1 MSKKEHK
8 PNCTRCKV
16 IDCFKL
22 FDKSKDSIDAGNEL
36 YVYSIL
42 GKKVQESEDLSAHV
56 CTNGTF
62 LEASCFL
69 TTEISTDSKENYL
82 GDILCQVTRD
92 FKASIFLAF
101 SGHYRQAMQVLR
113 CGFENII
120 SGVYYYTDLV
130 SLRENK
136 AKDDDV
142 AKLNQRFDD
151 WKRGSAQTNINNS
164 IEVLRRIGFLSFD
177 EKKDW
182 QNLYGLLSKFIH
194 TPEEFVTRI
203 KHGGKFE
210 LKGEITCAAA
220 TYFNE
225 KQLIEWSNCYQKVF
239 AILLKTIAEFHP
251 EAFGTESG
259 KIAVG
264 LVKAEL
270 EGNEKQISVSKEIR
284 QILSTIPDSD

>member
-8 PNCTRCKV
+8 RNCTRCKV

-22 FDKSKDSIDAGNEL
+22 FDKAKDSIDAGNEL

-42 GKKVQESEDLSAHV
+42 GKKVDENEDLGVHV

-62 LEASCFL
+62 LAASCFL

-113 CGFENII
+113 CAFENII
-120 SGVYYYTDLV
+120 SGVYYYTELI

-136 AKDDDV
+136 ASNDDFTLLH
-142 AKLNQRFDD
+142 KRFND
-151 WKRGSAQTNINNS
+151 WKTGANQLNINSS
-164 IEVLRRIGFLSFD
+164 IEVLRRIRFLSFD
-177 EKKDW
+177 EKKEW
-182 QNLYGLLSKFIH
+182 QYLYSLLSKFIH

-203 KHGGKFE
+203 EHGGKFE

-220 TYFNE
+220 TYFSE

-251 EAFGTESG
+251 EAFYTKAGR
-259 KIAVG
+259 IAIG
-264 LVKAEL
+264 HVKAEL
-270 EGNEKQISVSKEIR
+270 EGNEKQIIVSKEIR
-284 QILSTIPDSD
+284 QVLSTIRDSD